1 MNPGNKHPSQSSSS
15 PPAHANAGDTSRES
29 AADLIREQLRS
40 LYSASEEPQYPGGS
54 QPLSSQKQPGSAP
67 QAQTPTAI
75 DSNQWKQYHSAWQD
89 YYQKYYQQYYTSYAH
104 RVITQQSRQSAAK
117 PTRNTQTDTALP
129 AGSSSQQVTIP
140 TEASSPAA
148 SSQKEQL
155 NTLRNS
161 IVTKARQQA
170 KKARRSRH
178 FVPAAAAICV
188 VLLFSFLQYNQ
199 VLFGNVQAYISPG
212 AIDPQNVI
220 VDPSTDVAVSP
231 EPKLI
236 IPELNINVPVV
247 YGIGADDKSQLAAME
262 KGVAH
267 WPGGSQAKSVPGQAG
282 NTVIAGHSSNDIFG
296 AGEYKFIFSQLER
309 LEAGDTIYM
318 NYEGK
323 RYTYSVTRKDIVL
336 PKGEWQNVITHTDKP
351 MLVLVTCWPLGTAQ
365 KRLLVTA
372 EQTSPDPAAAA
383 AAPADSNEVSTTET
397 MTGTAP
403 TLLEIL
409 LGLFR

>member
-1 MNPGNKHPSQSSSS
+1 MNSGNKHPSQSSS
-15 PPAHANAGDTSRES
+15 PQPAQANAGDISRES
-29 AADLIREQLRS
+29 AANLIREQLNS
-40 LYSASEEPQYPGGS
+40 LYGAPDTPAHLDKTGATVTTKQQSVLPTPQVTQASPS
-54 QPLSSQKQPGSAP
+54 V
-67 QAQTPTAI
+67 
-75 DSNQWKQYHSAWQD
+75 DSGQWKQYHSAWQD

-104 RVITQQSRQSAAK
+104 RVIKQQSKQAPESA
-117 PTRNTQTDTALP
+117 QTTAPPALAPSEVAPKSESLP
-129 AGSSSQQVTIP
+129 ESAP
-140 TEASSPAA
+140 
-148 SSQKEQL
+148 QKEQI
-155 NTLRNS
+155 NKLRDS
-161 IVTKARQQA
+161 IVAKARQQA
-170 KKARRSRH
+170 KKARGSRH
-178 FVPAAAAICV
+178 FVPLAAAICV

-267 WPGGSQAKSVPGQAG
+267 WPGGQQAKSVPGQAG

-296 AGEYKFIFSQLER
+296 AGEFKFIFSQLER

-336 PKGEWQNVITHTDKP
+336 PKGEWQSVITYTNKP

-372 EQTSPDPAAAA
+372 EQTAPDPAAAT
-383 AAPADSNEVSTTET
+383 AAPAESTEADDTTTET
-397 MTGTAP
+397 MTGTSP
-403 TLLEIL
+403 TFLEIL

>member
-1 MNPGNKHPSQSSSS
+1 MNPGNKHPSQPSS
-15 PPAHANAGDTSRES
+15 PQPAPANAGDISRES
-29 AADLIREQLRS
+29 AANLIREQLNS
-40 LYSASEEPQYPGGS
+40 LYGASDTPPHPGKVGAAATT
-54 QPLSSQKQPGSAP
+54 KQQSVLPTP
-67 QAQTPTAI
+67 QATQASPTV
-75 DSNQWKQYHSAWQD
+75 DSGQWKQYHSAWQD

-104 RVITQQSRQSAAK
+104 RVIKQQSKQQLPESA
-117 PTRNTQTDTALP
+117 QTAT
-129 AGSSSQQVTIP
+129 
-140 TEASSPAA
+140 PAA
-148 SSQKEQL
+148 PAETTVAKSESPSEATPQKEQI
-155 NTLRNS
+155 NKLRNS

-170 KKARRSRH
+170 KKARGSRH
-178 FVPAAAAICV
+178 FVPLAAAICV

-220 VDPSTDVAVSP
+220 IDPTTDVAVSP

-236 IPELNINVPVV
+236 IPELNINVPVI

-267 WPGGSQAKSVPGQAG
+267 WPGGQQAKSVPGQAG

-296 AGEYKFIFSQLER
+296 AGEFKFIFSQLER

-323 RYTYSVTRKDIVL
+323 RYTYNVTRKDIVL
-336 PKGEWQNVITHTDKP
+336 PKGEWQSVITYTDKP

-372 EQTSPDPAAAA
+372 EQTSPDPAAAT
-383 AAPADSNEVSTTET
+383 AAPAESTEADDTTTET
-397 MTGTAP
+397 MTGTSP
-403 TLLEIL
+403 TFLEIL